1 MYRKSILFQD
11 AKETENGVNGREEYR
26 GSSTV
31 FPGIVSSEVN
41 ERNTERNDG
50 NGTGRNSAG
59 ENNESENSGNGSN
72 MRGNNGSS
80 ESGSGS
86 SATPVIPLPNP
97 GEGGPVYPGN
107 NTGGNGN
114 GSSGSGSNSGAMP
127 VIPLPNPGEGGPVYP
142 GNNTGGNGSSAGGS
156 NGNSGSG
163 SSATPVIPL
172 PNPGEGGP
180 VYPGNNTGGNGNGNT
195 GNGSNAGGNS
205 GSNGNSNGNGG
216 SGNGN
221 GNSQGGLN
229 IPAIIG
235 TIITTFPRPGEPCK
249 FCANSSQSTGKVRF
263 LNAASN
269 YNPFRV
275 YINDQLFVQ
284 TLNFAEVTA
293 YEKVP
298 NGYQIVTIMGD
309 NNYIYIQKPVMV
321 PRDGAVTIAICNT
334 QTGLDLFV
342 ISDTACSRS
351 NYLSCLRVCNLS
363 LDSGA
368 LSVVVGN
375 NDVSFMNVSFQE
387 ITSYKILTPEN
398 YLFYVLNGRR
408 RIILTS
414 ILSVKRNTSYTMYL
428 INWNVTSPDT
438 ITVLMVEEHNG

>member
-11 AKETENGVNGREEYR
+11 AKETENGVNEREENR

-31 FPGIVSSEVN
+31 FPGIVSSTENGGNSGRVEDSGSIDTPIMLSSGLRETN
-41 ERNTERNDG
+41 QTYPGSERSISGSNMDINNMSESNG
-50 NGTGRNSAG
+50 NGRNNAG
-59 ENNESENSGNGSN
+59 ENEKSGSKSNSG
-72 MRGNNGSS
+72 
-80 ESGSGS
+80 
-86 SATPVIPLPNP
+86 ATPVIPLPNP

-107 NTGGNGN
+107 NTGGSGNGNTGN
-114 GSSGSGSNSGAMP
+114 GSNMGGNNNGNTGSGSNSGAIP

-142 GNNTGGNGSSAGGS
+142 GNNTGGN
-156 NGNSGSG
+156 NGNS
-163 SSATPVIPL
+163 
-172 PNPGEGGP
+172 
-180 VYPGNNTGGNGNGNT
+180 
-195 GNGSNAGGNS
+195 
-205 GSNGNSNGNGG
+205 
-216 SGNGN
+216 
-221 GNSQGGLN
+221 NSQGGLN

-249 FCANSSQSTGKVRF
+249 FCANSSQTTGKVRF

-321 PRDGAVTIAICNT
+321 PRAGAVTIAICNT

-387 ITSYKILTPEN
+387 ITGYKILTPEN

-414 ILSVKRNTSYTMYL
+414 ILSVKRNASYTMYL

-438 ITVLMVEEHNG
+438 VTVIMVEEHN

>member
-11 AKETENGVNGREEYR
+11 AKETENGMNGREENR

-31 FPGIVSSEVN
+31 FPGIVSSAENEGNSGRVEN
-41 ERNTERNDG
+41 SDSTDTQIMQSSGLRETNQTYPGSERNISGSNMGINNMSESNG
-50 NGTGRNSAG
+50 NGRNNAG
-59 ENNESENSGNGSN
+59 ENEKSGSKSNSG
-72 MRGNNGSS
+72 
-80 ESGSGS
+80 
-86 SATPVIPLPNP
+86 ATPVIPLPNP

-107 NTGGNGN
+107 NTGGSGNGNTGNGSNMGGSNGN
-114 GSSGSGSNSGAMP
+114 GNTGSGSNSGAIP

-142 GNNTGGNGSSAGGS
+142 GNNTGGN
-156 NGNSGSG
+156 
-163 SSATPVIPL
+163 
-172 PNPGEGGP
+172 
-180 VYPGNNTGGNGNGNT
+180 
-195 GNGSNAGGNS
+195 
-205 GSNGNSNGNGG
+205 NGNSNP
-216 SGNGN
+216 
-221 GNSQGGLN
+221 QGGLN

-249 FCANSSQSTGKVRF
+249 FCANSSQTTGKVRF

-321 PRDGAVTIAICNT
+321 PRAGAVTIAICNT

-387 ITSYKILTPEN
+387 ITGYKILTPEN

-414 ILSVKRNTSYTMYL
+414 ILSVKRNASYTMYL

-438 ITVLMVEEHNG
+438 VTVIMVEEHNG

>member
-11 AKETENGVNGREEYR
+11 AKETENGVNGREENR

-31 FPGIVSSEVN
+31 FPGIVSSAENEGNSGRVEDSDSTDTPIMLSSGLRETN
-41 ERNTERNDG
+41 QTYPGSERNISGSNMGINNMSESNG
-50 NGTGRNSAG
+50 NGRNNAG
-59 ENNESENSGNGSN
+59 ENEKSGSKSNSG
-72 MRGNNGSS
+72 
-80 ESGSGS
+80 
-86 SATPVIPLPNP
+86 ATPVIPLPNP

-107 NTGGNGN
+107 NTGGSGNGNTGNGSNMGGSNGN
-114 GSSGSGSNSGAMP
+114 GNTGSGSNSGAIP

-142 GNNTGGNGSSAGGS
+142 GNNTGGN
-156 NGNSGSG
+156 
-163 SSATPVIPL
+163 
-172 PNPGEGGP
+172 
-180 VYPGNNTGGNGNGNT
+180 
-195 GNGSNAGGNS
+195 
-205 GSNGNSNGNGG
+205 NGNSNP
-216 SGNGN
+216 
-221 GNSQGGLN
+221 QGGLN

-249 FCANSSQSTGKVRF
+249 FCANSSQTTGKVRF

-321 PRDGAVTIAICNT
+321 PRAGAVTIAICNT

-387 ITSYKILTPEN
+387 ITGYKILTPEN

-414 ILSVKRNTSYTMYL
+414 ILSVKRNASYTMYL

-438 ITVLMVEEHNG
+438 VTVIMVEEHNG

>member
-11 AKETENGVNGREEYR
+11 AKETENGVNGREENR

-31 FPGIVSSEVN
+31 FPGIVSSAENEGNSGRVEN
-41 ERNTERNDG
+41 SDSTDTPIMLSSGLRETNQTYPGSERNISGSNMGINNMSESNG
-50 NGTGRNSAG
+50 NGRNNAG
-59 ENNESENSGNGSN
+59 ENEKSGSKSNSGATPVIPLPNPGEGGPVYPGNDTGGSGNGNTGNGSN
-72 MRGNNGSS
+72 MGGNNSNGNT
-80 ESGSGS
+80 GSGS
-86 SATPVIPLPNP
+86 NSGAIPVIPLPNP

-107 NTGGNGN
+107 NTGGN
-114 GSSGSGSNSGAMP
+114 
-127 VIPLPNPGEGGPVYP
+127 
-142 GNNTGGNGSSAGGS
+142 
-156 NGNSGSG
+156 
-163 SSATPVIPL
+163 
-172 PNPGEGGP
+172 
-180 VYPGNNTGGNGNGNT
+180 
-195 GNGSNAGGNS
+195 
-205 GSNGNSNGNGG
+205 NGNSNP
-216 SGNGN
+216 
-221 GNSQGGLN
+221 QGGLN

-249 FCANSSQSTGKVRF
+249 FCANSSQTTGKVRF

-298 NGYQIVTIMGD
+298 NGYQIITIMGD

-321 PRDGAVTIAICNT
+321 PRAGAVTIAICNT

-342 ISDTACSRS
+342 ISDTTCSRS

-414 ILSVKRNTSYTMYL
+414 ILSVKRNASYTMYL
-428 INWNVTSPDT
+428 INWNATSPDT
-438 ITVLMVEEHNG
+438 VTVIMVEERNG

>member
-11 AKETENGVNGREEYR
+11 AKESENGVNGREENR

-31 FPGIVSSEVN
+31 FPGIVSSAENEGNSGRVEDSDSTDTPIMLSSSLRETN
-41 ERNTERNDG
+41 QTYPGSERNISGSNMGINNMSESNG
-50 NGTGRNSAG
+50 NGRNNAG
-59 ENNESENSGNGSN
+59 ENEKSGSKSNSG
-72 MRGNNGSS
+72 
-80 ESGSGS
+80 
-86 SATPVIPLPNP
+86 ATPVIPLPNP

-107 NTGGNGN
+107 NTGGSGNGNTGN
-114 GSSGSGSNSGAMP
+114 GSNMGGSNSNGNTGSGSNSGAIP

-142 GNNTGGNGSSAGGS
+142 GNNTGGN
-156 NGNSGSG
+156 NGNS
-163 SSATPVIPL
+163 
-172 PNPGEGGP
+172 
-180 VYPGNNTGGNGNGNT
+180 
-195 GNGSNAGGNS
+195 
-205 GSNGNSNGNGG
+205 
-216 SGNGN
+216 
-221 GNSQGGLN
+221 NSQGGLN

-249 FCANSSQSTGKVRF
+249 FCANSSQTTGKVRF

-321 PRDGAVTIAICNT
+321 PRAGAVTIAICNT

-387 ITSYKILTPEN
+387 ITGYKILTPEN

-414 ILSVKRNTSYTMYL
+414 ILSVKRNASYTMYL

-438 ITVLMVEEHNG
+438 VTVIMVEEHNG

>member
-11 AKETENGVNGREEYR
+11 AKETENGMNGREENR

-31 FPGIVSSEVN
+31 FPGIVSSAENEGNSGRVEN
-41 ERNTERNDG
+41 SDSTDTQIMQSSGLRETNQTYPGSERNISGSNMGINNMSESNG
-50 NGTGRNSAG
+50 NGRNNAG
-59 ENNESENSGNGSN
+59 ENEKSGSKGNSG
-72 MRGNNGSS
+72 
-80 ESGSGS
+80 
-86 SATPVIPLPNP
+86 ATPVIPLPNP

-107 NTGGNGN
+107 NTGGN
-114 GSSGSGSNSGAMP
+114 
-127 VIPLPNPGEGGPVYP
+127 
-142 GNNTGGNGSSAGGS
+142 
-156 NGNSGSG
+156 
-163 SSATPVIPL
+163 
-172 PNPGEGGP
+172 
-180 VYPGNNTGGNGNGNT
+180 
-195 GNGSNAGGNS
+195 
-205 GSNGNSNGNGG
+205 NGNSNP
-216 SGNGN
+216 
-221 GNSQGGLN
+221 QGGLN

-249 FCANSSQSTGKVRF
+249 FCANSSQTTGKVRF

-321 PRDGAVTIAICNT
+321 PRAGAVTIAICNT

-387 ITSYKILTPEN
+387 ITGYKILTPEN

-414 ILSVKRNTSYTMYL
+414 ILSVKRNASYTMYL

-438 ITVLMVEEHNG
+438 VTVIMVEEHNG

>member
-11 AKETENGVNGREEYR
+11 AKETENGVNGREENR

-31 FPGIVSSEVN
+31 FPGIVSSAENEGNSGRVEDSDSTDTPIMLSSGLRETN
-41 ERNTERNDG
+41 QTYAGSERNISGSNMGINNMSESNG
-50 NGTGRNSAG
+50 NGRNNAG
-59 ENNESENSGNGSN
+59 ENEKSGSKSNSG
-72 MRGNNGSS
+72 
-80 ESGSGS
+80 
-86 SATPVIPLPNP
+86 ATPVIPLPNP

-107 NTGGNGN
+107 NTGGSGNGNTGNGSNMGGSNGN
-114 GSSGSGSNSGAMP
+114 GNTGSGSNSGAIP

-142 GNNTGGNGSSAGGS
+142 GNNTGGN
-156 NGNSGSG
+156 
-163 SSATPVIPL
+163 
-172 PNPGEGGP
+172 
-180 VYPGNNTGGNGNGNT
+180 
-195 GNGSNAGGNS
+195 
-205 GSNGNSNGNGG
+205 NGNSNP
-216 SGNGN
+216 
-221 GNSQGGLN
+221 QGGLN

-249 FCANSSQSTGKVRF
+249 FCANSSQTTGKVRF

-321 PRDGAVTIAICNT
+321 PRAGAVTIAICNT

-387 ITSYKILTPEN
+387 ITGYKILTPEN

-414 ILSVKRNTSYTMYL
+414 ILSVKRNASYTMYL

-438 ITVLMVEEHNG
+438 VTVIMVEEHNG

>member
-11 AKETENGVNGREEYR
+11 AKETENGINGREENR
-26 GSSTV
+26 VSSTV
-31 FPGIVSSEVN
+31 FPGIVSSAENEGNSGRVEN
-41 ERNTERNDG
+41 SDSTDTPIMQSSGLRETNQTYPGSERNISGSNMGINNMGESNG
-50 NGTGRNSAG
+50 NGRNNAG
-59 ENNESENSGNGSN
+59 ENEKSGSKSNSG
-72 MRGNNGSS
+72 
-80 ESGSGS
+80 
-86 SATPVIPLPNP
+86 ATPVIPLPNP

-107 NTGGNGN
+107 NTGGSGNGNTGNGSNMGGSNGN
-114 GSSGSGSNSGAMP
+114 GNTGSGSNSGAIP

-142 GNNTGGNGSSAGGS
+142 GNNTGGN
-156 NGNSGSG
+156 
-163 SSATPVIPL
+163 
-172 PNPGEGGP
+172 
-180 VYPGNNTGGNGNGNT
+180 
-195 GNGSNAGGNS
+195 
-205 GSNGNSNGNGG
+205 NGNSNP
-216 SGNGN
+216 
-221 GNSQGGLN
+221 QGGLN

-249 FCANSSQSTGKVRF
+249 FCANSSQTTGKVRF

-321 PRDGAVTIAICNT
+321 PRAGAVTIAICNT

-387 ITSYKILTPEN
+387 ITGYKILTPEN

-414 ILSVKRNTSYTMYL
+414 ILSVKRNASYTMYL

-438 ITVLMVEEHNG
+438 VTVIMVEEHNG

>member
-11 AKETENGVNGREEYR
+11 AKETENGVNEREENR
-26 GSSTV
+26 GSNTV
-31 FPGIVSSEVN
+31 FPGIVSSTENGGNSGRVEDSDSIDTPIMLSSGLRETN
-41 ERNTERNDG
+41 QTYPGSERSISGSNMDINNMSESNG
-50 NGTGRNSAG
+50 NGRNNAG
-59 ENNESENSGNGSN
+59 ENEKSGSKSNSG
-72 MRGNNGSS
+72 
-80 ESGSGS
+80 
-86 SATPVIPLPNP
+86 ATPVIPLPNP

-107 NTGGNGN
+107 NTGGSGNGNTGN
-114 GSSGSGSNSGAMP
+114 GSNMGGNNNGNTGSGSNSGAIP

-142 GNNTGGNGSSAGGS
+142 GNNTGGN
-156 NGNSGSG
+156 NGNS
-163 SSATPVIPL
+163 
-172 PNPGEGGP
+172 
-180 VYPGNNTGGNGNGNT
+180 
-195 GNGSNAGGNS
+195 
-205 GSNGNSNGNGG
+205 
-216 SGNGN
+216 
-221 GNSQGGLN
+221 NSQGGLN

-249 FCANSSQSTGKVRF
+249 FCANSSQTTGKVRF

-321 PRDGAVTIAICNT
+321 PRAGAVTIAICNT

-387 ITSYKILTPEN
+387 ITGYKILTPEN

-414 ILSVKRNTSYTMYL
+414 ILSVKRNASYTMYL

-438 ITVLMVEEHNG
+438 VTVIMVEEHN

>member
-11 AKETENGVNGREEYR
+11 AKETENGVNGREENR

-31 FPGIVSSEVN
+31 FPGIVSSAENEGNSGRVEN
-41 ERNTERNDG
+41 SDSTDTPIMLSSGLRETNQTYPGSERNISGSNMGINNMSESNG
-50 NGTGRNSAG
+50 NGRNNAG
-59 ENNESENSGNGSN
+59 ENEKSGSKSNSG
-72 MRGNNGSS
+72 
-80 ESGSGS
+80 
-86 SATPVIPLPNP
+86 ATPVIPLPNP

-107 NTGGNGN
+107 NTGGSGNGNTGN
-114 GSSGSGSNSGAMP
+114 GSNMGGNNSNGNTGSGSNSGAIP

-142 GNNTGGNGSSAGGS
+142 GNNIGGN
-156 NGNSGSG
+156 
-163 SSATPVIPL
+163 
-172 PNPGEGGP
+172 
-180 VYPGNNTGGNGNGNT
+180 
-195 GNGSNAGGNS
+195 
-205 GSNGNSNGNGG
+205 NGNSNP
-216 SGNGN
+216 
-221 GNSQGGLN
+221 QGGLN

-249 FCANSSQSTGKVRF
+249 FCANSSQTTGKVRF

-298 NGYQIVTIMGD
+298 NGYQIITIMGD

-321 PRDGAVTIAICNT
+321 PRAGAVTIAICNT

-342 ISDTACSRS
+342 ISDTTCSRS

-375 NDVSFMNVSFQE
+375 NDVSFMNVAFQE

-414 ILSVKRNTSYTMYL
+414 ILSVKRNASYTMYL
-428 INWNVTSPDT
+428 INWNATSPDT
-438 ITVLMVEEHNG
+438 VTVIMVEEHNG

>member
-11 AKETENGVNGREEYR
+11 AKETENGVNGREENR

-31 FPGIVSSEVN
+31 FPGIVSSAENEGNSGRVEN
-41 ERNTERNDG
+41 SDSTDTPIMLSSGLRETNQTYPGSERNISGSNMGINNMSESNG
-50 NGTGRNSAG
+50 NGRNNAG
-59 ENNESENSGNGSN
+59 ENEKSGSKSNSG
-72 MRGNNGSS
+72 
-80 ESGSGS
+80 
-86 SATPVIPLPNP
+86 ATPVIPLPNP

-107 NTGGNGN
+107 NTGGSGNGNTGN
-114 GSSGSGSNSGAMP
+114 GSNMGGNNSNGNTGSGSNSGAIP

-142 GNNTGGNGSSAGGS
+142 GNNIGGN
-156 NGNSGSG
+156 
-163 SSATPVIPL
+163 
-172 PNPGEGGP
+172 
-180 VYPGNNTGGNGNGNT
+180 
-195 GNGSNAGGNS
+195 
-205 GSNGNSNGNGG
+205 NGNSNP
-216 SGNGN
+216 
-221 GNSQGGLN
+221 QGGLN

-249 FCANSSQSTGKVRF
+249 FCANSSQTTGKVRF

-298 NGYQIVTIMGD
+298 NGYQIITIMGD

-321 PRDGAVTIAICNT
+321 PRAGAVTIAICNT

-342 ISDTACSRS
+342 ISDTTCSRS

-414 ILSVKRNTSYTMYL
+414 ILSVKRNASYTMYL
-428 INWNVTSPDT
+428 INWNATSPDT
-438 ITVLMVEEHNG
+438 VTVIMVEEHNG

>member
-11 AKETENGVNGREEYR
+11 AKETENGVNEREENR

-31 FPGIVSSEVN
+31 FPGIVSSTENGGNSGRVEDSGSIDTPIMLSSGLRETN
-41 ERNTERNDG
+41 QTYPGSERSISGSNMDINNMSESNG
-50 NGTGRNSAG
+50 NGRNNAG
-59 ENNESENSGNGSN
+59 ENEKSGSKSNSG
-72 MRGNNGSS
+72 
-80 ESGSGS
+80 
-86 SATPVIPLPNP
+86 ATPVIPLPNP

-107 NTGGNGN
+107 NTGGSGNGNTGN
-114 GSSGSGSNSGAMP
+114 GSNIGGNNSNGNTGSGSNSGAIP

-142 GNNTGGNGSSAGGS
+142 GNNTGGN
-156 NGNSGSG
+156 NGNS
-163 SSATPVIPL
+163 
-172 PNPGEGGP
+172 
-180 VYPGNNTGGNGNGNT
+180 
-195 GNGSNAGGNS
+195 
-205 GSNGNSNGNGG
+205 
-216 SGNGN
+216 
-221 GNSQGGLN
+221 NSQGGLN

-249 FCANSSQSTGKVRF
+249 FCANSSQTTGKVRF

-321 PRDGAVTIAICNT
+321 PRAGAVTIAICNT

-387 ITSYKILTPEN
+387 ITGYKILTPEN

-414 ILSVKRNTSYTMYL
+414 ILSVKRNASYTMYL

-438 ITVLMVEEHNG
+438 VTVIMVEEHN

>member
-1 MYRKSILFQD
+1 MKASGQMYRKSILFQD
-11 AKETENGVNGREEYR
+11 AKETENGVNEREENR

-31 FPGIVSSEVN
+31 FPGIVSSTENGGNSGRVEDSGSIDTPIMLSSGLRETN
-41 ERNTERNDG
+41 QTYPGSERSISGSNMDINNMSESNG
-50 NGTGRNSAG
+50 NGRNNAG
-59 ENNESENSGNGSN
+59 ENEKSGSKSNSG
-72 MRGNNGSS
+72 
-80 ESGSGS
+80 
-86 SATPVIPLPNP
+86 ATPVIPLPNP

-107 NTGGNGN
+107 NTGGSGNGNTGN
-114 GSSGSGSNSGAMP
+114 GSNMGGNNNGNTGSGSSSGAIP

-142 GNNTGGNGSSAGGS
+142 GNNTGGN
-156 NGNSGSG
+156 NGNS
-163 SSATPVIPL
+163 
-172 PNPGEGGP
+172 
-180 VYPGNNTGGNGNGNT
+180 
-195 GNGSNAGGNS
+195 
-205 GSNGNSNGNGG
+205 
-216 SGNGN
+216 
-221 GNSQGGLN
+221 NSQGGLN

-249 FCANSSQSTGKVRF
+249 FCANSSQTTGKVRF

-321 PRDGAVTIAICNT
+321 PRAGAVTIAICNT

-387 ITSYKILTPEN
+387 ITGYKILTPEN

-414 ILSVKRNTSYTMYL
+414 ILSVKRNASYTMYL

-438 ITVLMVEEHNG
+438 VTVIMVEEHN

>member
-11 AKETENGVNGREEYR
+11 AKETENGVNGREENR

-31 FPGIVSSEVN
+31 FPGIVSSAENEGNSGRVEN
-41 ERNTERNDG
+41 SDSTDTPIMQSSGLRETNQTYPGSERNISGSNMGINNMSESNG
-50 NGTGRNSAG
+50 NGRNNAG
-59 ENNESENSGNGSN
+59 ENEKSGSKSNSG
-72 MRGNNGSS
+72 
-80 ESGSGS
+80 
-86 SATPVIPLPNP
+86 ATPVIPLPNP

-107 NTGGNGN
+107 NTGGSGNGNTGNGSNMGGSNGN
-114 GSSGSGSNSGAMP
+114 GNTGSGSNSGAIP

-142 GNNTGGNGSSAGGS
+142 GNNTGGN
-156 NGNSGSG
+156 
-163 SSATPVIPL
+163 
-172 PNPGEGGP
+172 
-180 VYPGNNTGGNGNGNT
+180 
-195 GNGSNAGGNS
+195 
-205 GSNGNSNGNGG
+205 NGNSNP
-216 SGNGN
+216 
-221 GNSQGGLN
+221 QGGLN

-249 FCANSSQSTGKVRF
+249 FCANSSQTTGKVRF

-321 PRDGAVTIAICNT
+321 PRAGAVTIAICNT

-387 ITSYKILTPEN
+387 ITGYKILTPEN

-414 ILSVKRNTSYTMYL
+414 ILSVKRNASYTMYL

-438 ITVLMVEEHNG
+438 VTVIMVEEHNG

>member
-11 AKETENGVNGREEYR
+11 AKETENGVNGREENR

-31 FPGIVSSEVN
+31 FPGIVSSAENEGNSGRVEN
-41 ERNTERNDG
+41 SDSTDTPIMLSSGLRETNQTYPGSERNISGSNMGINNMSESNG
-50 NGTGRNSAG
+50 NGRNNAG
-59 ENNESENSGNGSN
+59 ENEKSGSKSNSG
-72 MRGNNGSS
+72 
-80 ESGSGS
+80 
-86 SATPVIPLPNP
+86 ATPVIPLPNP

-107 NTGGNGN
+107 NTGGSGNGNTGNGSNMGGSNGN
-114 GSSGSGSNSGAMP
+114 GNTGSGSNSGAIP

-142 GNNTGGNGSSAGGS
+142 GNNTGGN
-156 NGNSGSG
+156 
-163 SSATPVIPL
+163 
-172 PNPGEGGP
+172 
-180 VYPGNNTGGNGNGNT
+180 
-195 GNGSNAGGNS
+195 
-205 GSNGNSNGNGG
+205 NGNSNP
-216 SGNGN
+216 
-221 GNSQGGLN
+221 QGGLN

-249 FCANSSQSTGKVRF
+249 FCANSSQTTGKVRF

-321 PRDGAVTIAICNT
+321 PRAGAVTIAICNT

-387 ITSYKILTPEN
+387 ITGYKILTPEN

-414 ILSVKRNTSYTMYL
+414 ILSVKRNASYTMYL

-438 ITVLMVEEHNG
+438 VTVIMVEEHNG

>member
-11 AKETENGVNGREEYR
+11 AKETENGVNGREESR

-31 FPGIVSSEVN
+31 FPGIVSSAENGGNSGRVEDSDSTDTPIMLSSGLRETN
-41 ERNTERNDG
+41 QTYPGSERNIGGSNMGINNMSESNG
-50 NGTGRNSAG
+50 NGRNNAG
-59 ENNESENSGNGSN
+59 ENEKNGSKSNSG
-72 MRGNNGSS
+72 
-80 ESGSGS
+80 
-86 SATPVIPLPNP
+86 ATPVIPLPNP

-107 NTGGNGN
+107 NTGGSGNGNTGNGSNMGGSNGN
-114 GSSGSGSNSGAMP
+114 GNTGSGSNSGAIP

-142 GNNTGGNGSSAGGS
+142 GNNTGGN
-156 NGNSGSG
+156 
-163 SSATPVIPL
+163 
-172 PNPGEGGP
+172 
-180 VYPGNNTGGNGNGNT
+180 
-195 GNGSNAGGNS
+195 
-205 GSNGNSNGNGG
+205 NGNSNP
-216 SGNGN
+216 
-221 GNSQGGLN
+221 QGGLN

-249 FCANSSQSTGKVRF
+249 FCANSSQTTGKVRF

-298 NGYQIVTIMGD
+298 NGYQIITIMGD

-321 PRDGAVTIAICNT
+321 PRAGAVTIAICNT

-414 ILSVKRNTSYTMYL
+414 ILSVKRNASYTMYL
-428 INWNVTSPDT
+428 INWNATSPDT
-438 ITVLMVEEHNG
+438 VTVIMVEERNG

>member
-1 MYRKSILFQD
+1 MKASGQMYRKSILFQD
-11 AKETENGVNGREEYR
+11 AKESENGMNGREENR

-31 FPGIVSSEVN
+31 FPGIVSSAENEGNSGRVEDSDSTDTPIMLSSGLRETN
-41 ERNTERNDG
+41 QTYPGSERNISGSNMGINNMSNG
-50 NGTGRNSAG
+50 NGRNNAG
-59 ENNESENSGNGSN
+59 ENEKSGSKSNSG
-72 MRGNNGSS
+72 
-80 ESGSGS
+80 
-86 SATPVIPLPNP
+86 ATPVIPLPNP

-107 NTGGNGN
+107 NTGGSGNGNTGN
-114 GSSGSGSNSGAMP
+114 GSNMGGNNSNGNTGSGSNSGAIP

-142 GNNTGGNGSSAGGS
+142 GNNTGGN
-156 NGNSGSG
+156 NGNS
-163 SSATPVIPL
+163 
-172 PNPGEGGP
+172 
-180 VYPGNNTGGNGNGNT
+180 
-195 GNGSNAGGNS
+195 
-205 GSNGNSNGNGG
+205 
-216 SGNGN
+216 
-221 GNSQGGLN
+221 NSQGGLN

-249 FCANSSQSTGKVRF
+249 FCANSSQTTGKVRF

-321 PRDGAVTIAICNT
+321 PRAGAVTIAICNT

-387 ITSYKILTPEN
+387 ITGYKILTPEN

-414 ILSVKRNTSYTMYL
+414 ILSVKRNASYTMYL

-438 ITVLMVEEHNG
+438 VTVIMVEEHNG